1 MIVCYFGLQ
10 SKEWAQYY
18 AAQMVRLCLFVCPY
32 IHIDTYICR
41 SLLRSSRSG
50 SFHIFCFTQF
60 ISGRIRKSALTFVAC
75 PRTYTLTHTHTHL
88 ERGIESERR
97 SHGFI
102 VHLSWEIRRKKNLSS
117 HRSDTYAHI
126 YYSLIHS
133 RLRRRV
139 KYHAHRHCMHG
150 MSVVQKRQRIKIKY
164 RQLLTAT
171 HSHIRTC
178 KHKHACTHTLP
189 LMCTSMCIWLFAC

>member
-18 AAQMVRLCLFVCPY
+18 AAQMVRLGLFVCPY
-32 IHIDTYICR
+32 IHIHIHMPLSFTLISFWLFPHFLLYSIYFGANSKKRAHFCR
-41 SLLRSSRSG
+41 LPTHVYT
-50 SFHIFCFTQF
+50 HI
-60 ISGRIRKSALTFVAC
+60 
-75 PRTYTLTHTHTHL
+75 

-126 YYSLIHS
+126 HYSLIHS

-139 KYHAHRHCMHG
+139 EYHAHRHCMHG

-189 LMCTSMCIWLFAC
+189 LMCTSICIWLFAC